1 MPGPT
6 KNIILLIAAV
16 AVPLLLVSQPAMQ
29 VKRLTDIAPKVF
41 NPGGEEYRMPFAG
54 GLNACQFG
62 SIDLNADGIK
72 DLVVFDRHGYRIL
85 PFINEGIAAQVSYSY
100 HPEYA
105 AYFPAIE
112 HWMQLADYNN
122 DGKEDIFTYTTGG
135 IKVYRNDSKSEL
147 KFTQVSEPYLVSLQG
162 STLTNIFVTYVD
174 FPAIVDLDN
183 DGDKDILTF
192 WGLGSFVE
200 WHKNF
205 SIERYGTADS
215 LVFEKVSDCWG
226 RFAEGAENNNIKLDT
241 CPEYS
246 ASQEIAGK
254 LSDNGP
260 KHTGSTLLVNDFNND
275 GLYDLA
281 LGDVDYPAMVWLTNG
296 GTPQEAAMVSYTSA
310 FPQKAY
316 PVNITSFPA
325 CSMVDV
331 NNDGKQDIVASPFEP
346 SLIRTNGANSSW
358 LYTRSASGYNFEQE
372 DFLQH
377 DMIDLGLGAYPLFF
391 DYNGDGLQDVIVG
404 NYGYLDSS
412 WLDPAYGLTCQY
424 VSSLALFENTG
435 SAALPSFRLIA
446 RDYLNLS
453 SLQMQSLIPAAGD
466 VDGDGVT
473 DLLCGN
479 SRGKL
484 VYLHNKASS
493 GQPADF
499 ELTDPAYRQIDVGD
513 FSAPQVT
520 DLDEDGLN
528 DLVIGNRKG
537 KLSYY
542 HNTGEAGNPSY
553 KLVTDSLG
561 GIDVTNTQL
570 SYYGYSVPYFYRNS
584 NGKLLLFVGSEYGE
598 VWVYSGIEN
607 NASGRFTF
615 EGLLQGVRDGWRS
628 SVAIANIDSDT
639 MVEILAGNYSGGLG
653 FYKGIN
659 ASANGIQQSVLPL
672 YNRLIISPNPAA
684 GSTVIQISGVTCIS
698 EICVN
703 IYDNEGRK
711 HKARFIRNENL
722 LQLDLHEFKP
732 GLYLV
737 EAVYTDKN
745 KLCRQTAKLLVN
757 QTTDE
762 N

>member
-16 AVPLLLVSQPAMQ
+16 AVPLLLVSQPALQ
-29 VKRLTDIAPKVF
+29 VKRITDIVPKVF
-41 NPGGEEYRMPFAG
+41 DPGGEEYRMPFAG

-62 SIDLNADGIK
+62 NIDLNADGIK

-85 PFINEGIAAQVSYSY
+85 PFINEGITDQVSYSY

-112 HWMQLADYNN
+112 HWMQLVDYNN

-135 IKVYRNDSKSEL
+135 IKVYRNDSKPGL

-162 STLTNIFVTYVD
+162 ITLTNIFITYVD

-226 RFAEGAENNNIKLDT
+226 RFAEGAENNTIKLDT

-254 LSDNGP
+254 LKDSGP

-281 LGDVDYPAMVWLTNG
+281 LGDVDYPALVCLTNG

-310 FPQKAY
+310 FPQQDS

-325 CSMVDV
+325 GSMVDV
-331 NNDGKQDIVASPFEP
+331 NNDGKQDIIASPFEP
-346 SLIRTNGANSSW
+346 SLIRINGANSCW
-358 LYTRSASGYNFEQE
+358 LYTASASGYNFEQN

-391 DYNGDGLQDVIVG
+391 DYNGDGLQDIIVG

-412 WLDPAYGLTCQY
+412 WLDPTYGLTCQF

-435 SAALPSFRLIA
+435 TTVEPSFKLIT

-453 SLQMQSLIPAAGD
+453 TLQMQSLIPAAGD

-484 VYLHNKASS
+484 VYLQNKAST

-499 ELTDPAYRQIDVGD
+499 ELTDPAYMQIDVGD

-528 DLVIGNRKG
+528 DLVIGSRKG

-553 KLVTDSLG
+553 NLITDSLG

-570 SYYGYSVPYFYRNS
+570 SYYGYSVPYFYKNS
-584 NGKLLLFVGSEYGE
+584 NGELLLFVGSEYGE

-615 EGLLQGVRDGWRS
+615 EGLLQGVRDGWRN

-639 MVEILAGNYSGGLG
+639 MVEMLAGNYSGGLG
-653 FYKGIN
+653 FYKGFN
-659 ASANGIQQSVLPL
+659 ASANGMQHSVLPL
-672 YNRLIISPNPAA
+672 YNHLIISPNPAA
-684 GSTVIQISGVTCIS
+684 GSTVIQIPGVECIS
-698 EICVN
+698 ELRVN

-711 HKARFIRNENL
+711 LKARFNRNENL
-722 LQLDLHEFKP
+722 LQLDLHELKP

-745 KLCRQTAKLLVN
+745 KLCRQAGRLLVY
-757 QTTDE
+757 
-762 N
+762 

>member
-16 AVPLLLVSQPAMQ
+16 AVPLLLLSQPAMQ

-41 NPGGEEYRMPFAG
+41 DAGGGEYKMPFAG

-62 SIDLNADGIK
+62 SMDLNADGIK
-72 DLVVFDRHGYRIL
+72 DLVVFDRQGYRIL
-85 PFINEGIAAQVSYSY
+85 PFINEGIASQVSYTY

-105 AYFPAIE
+105 SYFPAIE
-112 HWMQLADYNN
+112 HWMQLVDYNN

-135 IKVYRNDSKSEL
+135 IKVYRNDSRSGL
-147 KFTQVSEPYLVSLQG
+147 AFTQVSKPYLVSLQG
-162 STLTNIFVTYVD
+162 STLTNIFVTYAD
-174 FPAIVDLDN
+174 FPAIVDVDN

-192 WGLGSFVE
+192 WGLGSFIE
-200 WHKNF
+200 WHKNL
-205 SIERYGTADS
+205 SEETYGNADS

-226 RFAEGAENNNIKLDT
+226 RFAEGAENNTIKLDT
-241 CPEYS
+241 CPEYK
-246 ASQEIAGK
+246 ASREIAGTLK
-254 LSDNGP
+254 DSGP

-281 LGDVDYPAMVWLTNG
+281 LGDVDYPALVWLTNG

-310 FPQKAY
+310 FPQLAH

-331 NNDGKQDIVASPFEP
+331 NNDGNQDIIASPFEP
-346 SLIRTNGANSSW
+346 SLIRTNGANSCW
-358 LYTRSASGYNFEQE
+358 LYTGSASGFNFEQE

-391 DYNGDGLQDVIVG
+391 DYNGDGLQDIIVG

-435 SAALPSFRLIA
+435 SAALPSFRLIT

-479 SRGKL
+479 SKGKL

-499 ELTDPAYRQIDVGD
+499 ELTDPAYMQIDAGD
-513 FSAPQVT
+513 FSAPQVI
-520 DLDEDGLN
+520 DLDDDGLN
-528 DLVIGNRKG
+528 DLVTGNRKG

-553 KLVTDSLG
+553 NLVTDSLG

-570 SYYGYSVPYFYRNS
+570 SYYGYSVPYFYKNS

-607 NASGRFTF
+607 NLDGRFTF
-615 EGLLQGVRDGWRS
+615 EGLLQGIRDGWRS
-628 SVAIANIDSDT
+628 SVAMADINSDT
-639 MVEILAGNYSGGLG
+639 LVEMLAGNYSGGLG
-653 FYKGIN
+653 FYHGFTS
-659 ASANGIQQSVLPL
+659 SANGIQQSDQPL
-672 YNRLIISPNPAA
+672 TSRLVITPNPAA
-684 GSTVIQISGVTCIS
+684 GSAGIQIPGVNEIS
-698 EICVN
+698 EIHIN
-703 IYDNEGRK
+703 IYDNEGRRL
-711 HKARFIRNENL
+711 KARFIRHENL
-722 LQLDLHEFKP
+722 LQLDLGELKP

-737 EAVYTDKN
+737 EAVYTEKN
-745 KLCRQTAKLLVN
+745 KPCRQTGKLLVN
-757 QTTDE
+757 QRTK
-762 N
+762 